1 VIIILSRDS
10 IFGKE
15 IKMKKICFILV
26 ILLIVI
32 GSQVFAQLTEPQVLI
47 DFNDLKADATK
58 EGDKEPSENQAT
70 IVDYRSQ
77 AGAGIPEK
85 DLELLKTSLAI
96 GNWEVHLSSSS
107 EYREN
112 VIYTYAKEAAT
123 IGTAADFEGEEMKN
137 KTVLAVRVHFP
148 VPAFN
153 SYAIVKP
160 PFEIPAYMDKE
171 GDENKG
177 KGDKFDNK
185 GIIKNVGAIKE
196 IQMVVSGRN
205 FPHGIGMIFRNQN
218 GEERTVFL
226 GYLNYNGWK
235 RLKWENPNYVTD
247 VRNRKLAS
255 FPLYPQSEPFIKFIG
270 IIVYRDAAHTGGDF
284 VFYVKDV
291 KIKYDYAWEKFE
303 LDIDDEKVWGIM
315 QQREEARRKAEI
327 RRLGN
332 LHILRYLEKKKM
344 YKEETESGPK

>member
-1 VIIILSRDS
+1 
-10 IFGKE
+10 
-15 IKMKKICFILV
+15 MKKICSMLIIF
-26 ILLIVI
+26 LIVI
-32 GSQVFAQLTEPQVLI
+32 GAQGFAQLTEPQVLL

-58 EGDKEPSENQAT
+58 QGEEKPSENQAT

-85 DLELLKTSLAI
+85 DIELLKTSLAI

-112 VIYTYAKEAAT
+112 IIYTYAKEAAT
-123 IGTAADFEGEEMKN
+123 VGDAADFEGEDMKN

-148 VPAFN
+148 EPSFN

-160 PFEIPAYMDKE
+160 PFEIPAYMDKD

-177 KGDKFDNK
+177 KGDKFDNR
-185 GIIKNVGAIKE
+185 GILKNVGPIKE

-205 FPHGIGMIFRNQN
+205 FPHGIGLIFRTQD
-218 GEERTVFL
+218 GEERTVFM
-226 GYLNYNGWK
+226 GYLNYTGWR

-247 VRNRKLAS
+247 VRNRKLQS
-255 FPLYPQSEPFIKFIG
+255 LPLYPKGEPFIKFIG
-270 IIVYRDAAHTGGDF
+270 IIVYRDASHTGGDF

-291 KIKYDYAWEKFE
+291 KVKYDLAWEA
-303 LDIDDEKVWGIM
+303 LQMDINDEQVWGIM
-315 QQREEARRKAEI
+315 QKREEARRKAEI

-344 YKEETESGPK
+344 YKEEAESSGQ